1 MSRRRRKRR
10 KPARQPETRR
20 RAQRERGRPNEN
32 ELSASV
38 DDLDASEWA
47 ETRHGATAGRGFHF
61 QDAAGA
67 LLAAQISS
75 GAIAETSLVPE
86 GREDML
92 LDGPVQRLVQ
102 AKSRRPDLGEFPAGK
117 AAQHIVDA
125 WRRQAA
131 RLRNGSKLVVV
142 LETGVQGED
151 QLDDM
156 DRSLDMAL
164 GADSEL
170 ATAVT
175 EYAMSKGLSADAVK
189 TFLRSTAVVGL
200 TLGEITTDALQHLSE
215 CVNLPVGALEM
226 VHCRLRNLV
235 ASAADANANPVYSQR
250 RTLDRTEVVSEIQST
265 AQLIDVD
272 ALEAALGSGSCE
284 IFAYDASALADDR
297 FFEGVSAQPF
307 HVAAGLVTPRPDVVE
322 EVVAGLDAYSVVVI
336 HGPSGVGKSAVLWT
350 LPRELPQVLWFRVHR
365 LSGADVQDLLALA
378 RAYRGSA
385 GSLVGFLV
393 DAAGTESFDGWSRMR
408 KEAAAIPGVLLVA
421 TARNEDLIT
430 IPALADCAQVDVRL
444 NQTAA
449 AEIFDGLS
457 RRGATEFGDWREAYE
472 QCDGLT
478 LEFTHLLTRGKHL
491 AAVIG
496 DQVNRRIQE
505 RRDDELA
512 VLRMASVAD
521 RWSIS
526 LPLSDLVRTCG
537 LSEAD
542 MSRALARLQ
551 EEHLVI
557 EREGVV
563 SGMHQLRSTAICE
576 AVHAHPPPEL
586 RQTVERVLPL
596 VPTSQLHGFVAS
608 LLRDEAELIQVLIE
622 ATQSEALPADRMAA
636 FLHGVRLADYRARVA
651 EWRELVE
658 QRGVLPSTWMVL
670 FSFTTAGL
678 TMPNALPAQ
687 LRSARSAMEG
697 ISGPQRRDELLS
709 AVGIDR
715 IAQLVVSTGDLR
727 SVAKLLAVC
736 HQTVEAIDEA
746 LCFALDASSHIVDAL
761 RTSSVEALSAFLT
774 TTHEVSPGFANAL
787 IELLGGR
794 EAMLQQIRATDPWI
808 VALELDETP
817 DATVAVGRFL
827 HISDKEQ
834 GDPDEAAHSI
844 SRRLWSLVPGID
856 GVDVR
861 AVLPGGGPLC
871 VSGHESGVSQ
881 LLRESQ
887 MSEHATAWNRACVQV
902 NRTLLGVNDSHRLRT
917 LLPLL
922 EEVNRLAHQIGI
934 RLVKHLPGP
943 PDLSDLRPRI
953 EALHSA
959 GTQIKPPIRGAG
971 LGEPGILHRLDAF
984 ENDDPV
990 ALIIDLTGNIVP
1002 RITQSDSYLPLT
1014 VYIRETVVG
1023 RHLEGCKKE
1032 PWALV
1037 GFNRLPDCLAEMSE
1051 TLMNMAALL
1060 DWLARSESEPE
1071 ALRRSALAG
1080 RRNAVLRRAAEWC
1093 GQERAKQAK
1102 RRRTEVQSAC
1112 RVTGL
1117 DVTVLPN
1124 WHRNGSLC
1132 EFAIT
1137 VELTSLLEW
1146 PEAAEM
1152 LVQALD
1158 VDQPS
1163 DETYLLV
1170 PTRIH
1175 RAVPRLAMKKISECW
1190 PSPDV
1195 GPWASDLGEPHLSRT
1210 FDAFTSAHI
1219 ALQAISGVGHLPA
1232 KQRGHEVV
1240 RATSDTAVDCF
1251 NTARNKIAE
1260 CPQGPVRDALLEA
1273 LDDLAGQVETE
1284 RDGLASGPSLAER
1297 ITDGLATGD
1306 VSQELAAIQIAGL
1319 IAQEWDID
1327 PHAADD
1333 SLRELL
1339 D

>member
-1 MSRRRRKRR
+1 MSRTRRKRR
-10 KPARQPETRR
+10 KPARQPETRW
-20 RAQRERGRPNEN
+20 RAERERGRPNEN

-61 QDAAGA
+61 QDAVGA

-117 AAQHIVDA
+117 AARHIVDA

-131 RLRNGSKLVVV
+131 RLRDGSKLVVV

-156 DRSLDMAL
+156 NRSLDMAL
-164 GADSEL
+164 SADSEL

-175 EYAMSKGLSADAVK
+175 KYAMSKGLSADAVK
-189 TFLRSTAVVGL
+189 TFLRSTAVVGH

-215 CVNLPVGALEM
+215 CVKLPVGALEM
-226 VHCRLRNLV
+226 VLCRLRNLV

-250 RTLDRTEVVSEIQST
+250 RTLDRTEVVAEIQST
-265 AQLIDVD
+265 AQLIDVG
-272 ALEAALGSGSCE
+272 ALEAALRSGSCE
-284 IFAYDASALADDR
+284 IFAYGASALADDR

-365 LSGADVQDLLALA
+365 LSRADVQDLMALA
-378 RAYRGSA
+378 RAYRGS
-385 GSLVGFLV
+385 GSPVGFLV

-408 KEAAAIPGVLLVA
+408 KEAAAIPEVLLVA

-444 NQTAA
+444 NETGA

-457 RRGATEFGDWREAYE
+457 RRGATECSDWREAYE

-478 LEFTHLLTRGKHL
+478 LEFTHLLTRGERL

-496 DQVNRRIQE
+496 DQVKRRIRE

-512 VLRMASVAD
+512 VLRVASVAD

-526 LPLSDLVRTCG
+526 LPLSDLVRTCV

-542 MSRALARLQ
+542 MSAALARLK

-563 SGMHQLRSTAICE
+563 SGIHQLRSTAICE
-576 AVHAHPPPEL
+576 SVHAHPPPEL
-586 RQTVERVLPL
+586 WQTVERVIPL

-608 LLRDEAELIQVLIE
+608 LLRDEPELIQVLIE
-622 ATQSEALPADRMAA
+622 ATQSEALSADRMAA
-636 FLHGVRLADYRARVA
+636 FLHGVRLADYRARAA

-670 FSFTTAGL
+670 FSFTIAGL

-687 LRSARSAMEG
+687 LRSAQSAMEG
-697 ISGPQRRDELLS
+697 MSGPQRRDELLS

-727 SVAKLLAVC
+727 TVANLLAVC

-746 LCFALDASSHIVDAL
+746 LCLALDASSHIVDAL

-774 TTHEVSPGFANAL
+774 TTHEVSPGFASGV

-808 VALELDETP
+808 VTLELDETP
-817 DATVAVGRFL
+817 DATVAVARFL

-834 GDPDEAAHSI
+834 DDPNDAAHSI
-844 SRRLWSLVPGID
+844 SRHLWSLVPGID
-856 GVDVR
+856 SVDVR

-881 LLRESQ
+881 LLRESH

-959 GTQIKPPIRGAG
+959 GTQIKPPIRGVG
-971 LGEPGILHRLDAF
+971 LGEPGILHRLDSF

-1002 RITQSDSYLPLT
+1002 RITQSDSYLLLT

-1032 PWALV
+1032 PWALA
-1037 GFNRLPDCLAEMSE
+1037 GFNRFPDCLAEMSE
-1051 TLMNMAALL
+1051 TLLNMAALL

-1080 RRNAVLRRAAEWC
+1080 WTDPDFWSGCYESVFWLLFAHWSAYWLGVSIPSAEW
-1093 GQERAKQAK
+1093 GR
-1102 RRRTEVQSAC
+1102 
-1112 RVTGL
+1112 
-1117 DVTVLPN
+1117 
-1124 WHRNGSLC
+1124 
-1132 EFAIT
+1132 
-1137 VELTSLLEW
+1137 
-1146 PEAAEM
+1146 
-1152 LVQALD
+1152 
-1158 VDQPS
+1158 
-1163 DETYLLV
+1163 
-1170 PTRIH
+1170 
-1175 RAVPRLAMKKISECW
+1175 
-1190 PSPDV
+1190 
-1195 GPWASDLGEPHLSRT
+1195 
-1210 FDAFTSAHI
+1210 
-1219 ALQAISGVGHLPA
+1219 
-1232 KQRGHEVV
+1232 
-1240 RATSDTAVDCF
+1240 
-1251 NTARNKIAE
+1251 
-1260 CPQGPVRDALLEA
+1260 
-1273 LDDLAGQVETE
+1273 
-1284 RDGLASGPSLAER
+1284 
-1297 ITDGLATGD
+1297 
-1306 VSQELAAIQIAGL
+1306 
-1319 IAQEWDID
+1319 
-1327 PHAADD
+1327 
-1333 SLRELL
+1333 
-1339 D
+1339 